1 MPICSLGQSLFPS
14 SGLSFLVSQMGG
26 AQGGTRTVYPLG
38 ELIKN
43 TDSQMSLQIYES
55 DSPGLGPGYLEYYKA
70 PLGPGFGSQWV
81 R

>member
-1 MPICSLGQSLFPS
+1 MA
-14 SGLSFLVSQMGG
+14 LVWC
-26 AQGGTRTVYPLG
+26 THR

-55 DSPGLGPGYLEYYKA
+55 DSVGLGPGYLECYTA
-70 PLGPGFGSQWV
+70 PPGLGFGSQWV